1 MIFTTLLQIFYYRLY
16 LTKFLFK
23 MSHRRKVETRVV
35 FRKHNKQNH
44 GIPKDALDVQCREI
58 VRDITKQSLRTK
70 IEVMRAEYERGNDK
84 RNLKFSRLLEAV
96 GEANVQGNR
105 ATEKFL
111 DDIESIMTRFNDELG
126 SLQKTYSNIMK
137 KLAINESK

>member
-1 MIFTTLLQIFYYRLY
+1 M
-16 LTKFLFK
+16 
-23 MSHRRKVETRVV
+23 RRID
-35 FRKHNKQNH
+35 NKQDH

-70 IEVMRAEYERGNDK
+70 IEVMRAEYERANDK
-84 RNLKFSRLLEAV
+84 RNLKFSRLLKAV

-111 DDIESIMTRFNDELG
+111 DDVESMMTRFNHEPR
-126 SLQKTYSNIMK
+126 SLTAN
-137 KLAINESK
+137 L